1 MMAVK
6 FNSNFAEAFVSKADI
21 QALEPQAAAAQKTLM
36 DGTGAGNDFLGWV
49 HLPTDYD
56 KEEFARI
63 KKAASYIQKNAD
75 VLIVIGIGGSYLG
88 ARAVIEALKSP
99 ITICWLRIPRRSSLS
114 ATPSARRCLMKP
126 WLFVRARIFA

>member
-6 FNSNFAEAFVSKADI
+6 FNSNFAETFVSKADI
-21 QALEPQAAAAQKTLM
+21 QALEPGCGCAKTLM

-63 KKAASYIQKNAD
+63 K
-75 VLIVIGIGGSYLG
+75 
-88 ARAVIEALKSP
+88 
-99 ITICWLRIPRRSSLS
+99 RRLL
-114 ATPSARRCLMKP
+114 TFRRM
-126 WLFVRARIFA
+126 RMY